1 MWMDILSGTDGMLN
15 ALACGPLFGLVRRV
29 RTKNT
34 AAQRALKP

>member
-1 MWMDILSGTDGMLN
+1 MLLSLVLGLN